1 MLTSDYSLSRIS
13 ETVQSLALKIDLREL
28 WLAQNRV
35 TYLYKKN
42 KKIIGTTTSPMT
54 QLDLAWND

>member
-1 MLTSDYSLSRIS
+1 M
-13 ETVQSLALKIDLREL
+13 QSLALKIDLRKL

-35 TYLYKKN
+35 TYLYKKKK
-42 KKIIGTTTSPMT
+42 KKIIGTITSPMT